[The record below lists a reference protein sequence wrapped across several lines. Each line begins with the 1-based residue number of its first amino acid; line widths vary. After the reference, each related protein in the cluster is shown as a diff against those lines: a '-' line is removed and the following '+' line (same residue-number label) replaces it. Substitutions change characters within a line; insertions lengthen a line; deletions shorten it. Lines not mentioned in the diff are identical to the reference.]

1 MLDKSGAEAAIYRA
15 AYAAFTYY
23 PEKHLDEPGYTVIE
37 DLDWCLEPLAV
48 LPEAVREP
56 LRGWM
61 QEVITNPVADR
72 QGLIRA
78 IRGFADA

>member
-1 MLDKSGAEAAIYRA
+1 MLDKSDAEAAIYRT

-37 DLDWCLEPLAV
+37 DLDWCLEPLAS
-48 LPEAVREP
+48 LTDDVREP
-56 LRGWM
+56 LRSRM
-61 QEVITNPVADR
+61 KEVITNPAADR

-78 IRGFADA
+78 IRGLASA

>member
-1 MLDKSGAEAAIYRA
+1 MLDKSAAEAAIYRT

-48 LPEAVREP
+48 LAEALRGP

-61 QEVITNPVADR
+61 HDVITNPDADR

-78 IRGFADA
+78 VRGLADA